1 MDGPVPTEA
10 AHEPALA
17 ALLLLRSAHLVL
29 ATVVLKFDPCRDP
42 PDIMLRE

>member
-1 MDGPVPTEA
+1 MDGPVPTGA

-17 ALLLLRSAHLVL
+17 ALLLPSARLVL

-42 PDIMLRE
+42 SDIMLRE